1 MNEPIFIARQD
12 TLEQEILPAHWLS
25 QYKLFGE
32 ESYTFQ
38 DKGIWKKLCM
48 SSAAANDR
56 DIHAEALEEMLTT
69 FSAEHTGKWMLL
81 VYGTNAAVLEGLATM
96 AAIAANGT
104 AMAAVAGNALL
115 MHAITNSQTAMRAI
129 ANSQTAMQRIANS
142 TTAMDAIGGSKIA
155 RGAVQASPYYNS
167 YIKEN
172 DMAIAKLVVGF
183 ANLES
188 ARYSGCAGMAADSTA
203 MTAIAASSAAMT
215 AIAASSAAMTAIAA
229 SSAAMTAIAVSAVAM
244 NAIGGNS
251 IARDAISASSYYDAN
266 IKENDMAIA
275 KLVVGFANLES
286 ARYSGCAGMAA
297 DSTAMTAVAASS
309 TAMTAVAAS
318 STAMTAVAASS
329 TAMTAVAAS
338 GVALQAIAKAY
349 KQTADMLKFLQAVN
363 ASDTLIKSIYNTLT
377 KATTLFGAAQLGSQD
392 SVENANSWATTSAAP
407 NAFLACA
414 CGYYSSGNS
423 VNVTYNGTVIA
434 QKKTGTKLPG
444 SVASTNVNA
453 ITMAPSTFTENG
465 DGYLAVQKFT
475 AK

>member
-12 TLEQEILPAHWLS
+12 TLEQEILPAHWLA

-81 VYGTNAAVLEGLATM
+81 VYGTDAAALEGLATM

-104 AMAAVAGNALL
+104 AMGAIVDNALL
-115 MHAITNSQTAMRAI
+115 MHAIANSETAMQRI
-129 ANSQTAMQRIANS
+129 ANSQTAMQRVANNRG
-142 TTAMDAIGGSKIA
+142 AMDAIGRSRIA
-155 RGAVQASPYYNS
+155 RDAVQASPYYNS
-167 YIKEN
+167 CIKEN
-172 DMAIAKLVVGF
+172 DMAIAKLAVAL

-188 ARYSGCAGMAADSTA
+188 AGYSSMAGVAAD
-203 MTAIAASSAAMT
+203 
-215 AIAASSAAMTAIAA
+215 
-229 SSAAMTAIAVSAVAM
+229 
-244 NAIGGNS
+244 
-251 IARDAISASSYYDAN
+251 
-266 IKENDMAIA
+266 
-275 KLVVGFANLES
+275 
-286 ARYSGCAGMAA
+286 
-297 DSTAMTAVAASS
+297 
-309 TAMTAVAAS
+309 
-318 STAMTAVAASS
+318 S

-338 GVALQAIAKAY
+338 GVALKAIAQAY
-349 KQTADMLKFLQAVN
+349 KKTADMLQFLQAVN
-363 ASDTLIKSIYNTLT
+363 ASDTLVKRIYTTLT
-377 KATTLFGAAQLGSQD
+377 GATGLFGATQLGSQD
-392 SVENANSWATTSAAP
+392 GVESANSWATTSAAP

-414 CGYYSSGNS
+414 CGYYSSGGSS

-434 QKKTGTKLPG
+434 QNKTGAKQPG
-444 SVASTNVNA
+444 SVTSTNVNA

-465 DGYLAVQKFT
+465 DGWLAVQKFT

>member
-12 TLEQEILPAHWLS
+12 TLEQEILPAHWLA

-48 SSAAANDR
+48 SRAAANDR

-69 FSAEHTGKWMLL
+69 FSAEHTGKWMLT
-81 VYGTNAAVLEGLATM
+81 VYGMDAAALEGLATM

-104 AMAAVAGNALL
+104 AMAAVAANALL
-115 MHAITNSQTAMRAI
+115 MHAIANSETAMQRI
-129 ANSQTAMQRIANS
+129 ANSQTAMQRVANNRG
-142 TTAMDAIGGSKIA
+142 AMDAIGRSRIA
-155 RGAVQASPYYNS
+155 RDAVQASPYYNS

-172 DMAIAKLVVGF
+172 DMAIAKLAVAL

-188 ARYSGCAGMAADSTA
+188 AGYSGMAGVAADSTA
-203 MTAIAASSAAMT
+203 MTAVAASATAMTAVAASS
-215 AIAASSAAMTAIAA
+215 
-229 SSAAMTAIAVSAVAM
+229 VAR
-244 NAIGGNS
+244 N
-251 IARDAISASSYYDAN
+251 AISASLYYDEK

-275 KLVVGFANLES
+275 KLVVGFANLAS
-286 ARYSGCAGMAA
+286 ANYSSMAGVVA
-297 DSTAMTAVAASS
+297 DATAMTAVAASS

-338 GVALQAIAKAY
+338 GVALKAIAQAY
-349 KQTADMLKFLQAVN
+349 KKTANMLQFLKAVN
-363 ASDTLIKSIYNTLT
+363 ASDTLVKRIYSTLT
-377 KATTLFGAAQLGSQD
+377 GATGLFGATQLGSQD
-392 SVENANSWATTSAAP
+392 GVESANSWATTSAAP

-414 CGYYSSGNS
+414 CGYYSSGGSS

-434 QKKTGTKLPG
+434 QNKTGAKQPG
-444 SVASTNVNA
+444 SVTSTNVNA

-465 DGYLAVQKFT
+465 DGWLAVQKFT

>member
-1 MNEPIFIARQD
+1 MSNPIFIARQD

-38 DKGIWKKLCM
+38 DKEIWKKLCM
-48 SSAAANDR
+48 SRAAANDR
-56 DIHAEALEEMLTT
+56 DMHAEALEEMLTT
-69 FSAEHTGKWMLL
+69 FSAEHTGKWMLT
-81 VYGTNAAVLEGLATM
+81 VYGMDAAALEGLASM

-115 MHAITNSQTAMRAI
+115 MHAIANSETAMQAI
-129 ANSQTAMQRIANS
+129 SRSQTAMQRIANS
-142 TTAMDAIGGSKIA
+142 TTAMDAISGSRIA

-172 DMAIAKLVVGF
+172 DMAIAKLAVGF

-188 ARYSGCAGMAADSTA
+188 AGYSGMAGVAADSTA
-203 MTAIAASSAAMT
+203 MNAVAASS
-215 AIAASSAAMTAIAA
+215 
-229 SSAAMTAIAVSAVAM
+229 VAR
-244 NAIGGNS
+244 NAIL
-251 IARDAISASSYYDAN
+251 ASPYYDEK

-318 STAMTAVAASS
+318 
-329 TAMTAVAAS
+329 
-338 GVALQAIAKAY
+338 GVALKAIAQAY
-349 KQTADMLKFLQAVN
+349 KKTANMLQFLKAVN
-363 ASDTLIKSIYNTLT
+363 ASDTIVKRIYSTLT
-377 KATTLFGAAQLGSQD
+377 NATALFGAAQLGGQD
-392 SVENANSWATTSAAP
+392 GVADANSWATTSAAP

-414 CGYYSSGNS
+414 CGYYNSGGAN
-423 VNVTYNGTVIA
+423 VDVTYNGTVIA
-434 QKKTGTKLPG
+434 QNKTGTRQPG
-444 SVASTNVNA
+444 SVTSTNVNA
-453 ITMAPSTFTENG
+453 ITMAPSTFAENG
-465 DGYLAVQKFT
+465 DGWLAVQKFT

>member
-38 DKGIWKKLCM
+38 DKEIWKRLCM
-48 SSAAANDR
+48 SRAAANDR
-56 DIHAEALEEMLTT
+56 DMHAEALEEMLTT
-69 FSAEHTGKWMLL
+69 FSAEHTGKWMLT
-81 VYGTNAAVLEGLATM
+81 VYGMDAAVLEGLATM
-96 AAIAANGT
+96 AAVAGNGT

-115 MHAITNSQTAMRAI
+115 MHAITNSETAMQAI
-129 ANSQTAMQRIANS
+129 SRSQTAMQRIANS
-142 TTAMDAIGGSKIA
+142 ATAMDAISGNKIA

-172 DMAIAKLVVGF
+172 DMAIAKLVVSF
-183 ANLES
+183 ANLAS
-188 ARYSGCAGMAADSTA
+188 AGYSGMAGVAADATAMNAVAASSTA
-203 MTAIAASSAAMT
+203 MNAVAA
-215 AIAASSAAMTAIAA
+215 
-229 SSAAMTAIAVSAVAM
+229 SAVAR
-244 NAIGGNS
+244 N
-251 IARDAISASSYYDAN
+251 AISASPYYDAK

-318 STAMTAVAASS
+318 
-329 TAMTAVAAS
+329 
-338 GVALQAIAKAY
+338 GVALKAIAQAY
-349 KQTADMLKFLQAVN
+349 KKTANMLQFLKAVN
-363 ASDTLIKSIYNTLT
+363 ASDTLVKRIYSTLT
-377 KATTLFGAAQLGSQD
+377 NATALFGAAQLGSQD

-414 CGYYSSGNS
+414 CGYYGSSSDS
-423 VNVTYNGTVIA
+423 VSVTYNGTVIA
-434 QKKTGTKLPG
+434 QKKTGTAKPG
-444 SVASTNVNA
+444 SVTSTNVNA

>member
-12 TLEQEILPAHWLS
+12 TLEQEILPAHWLA

-81 VYGTNAAVLEGLATM
+81 VYGTNAAALEGLATM

-104 AMAAVAGNALL
+104 AMGAVVDNALL
-115 MHAITNSQTAMRAI
+115 MHAIANSETAMQRI
-129 ANSQTAMQRIANS
+129 ANSQTAMQRVANNRG
-142 TTAMDAIGGSKIA
+142 AMDAIGRSRIA
-155 RGAVQASPYYNS
+155 RDAVQASPYYNS
-167 YIKEN
+167 CIKENDMAIAKLAVALANLESAGYSGMAGVAADSTAMTAVAASSVARNAISASPYYDEKIKEN

-183 ANLES
+183 ANLAS
-188 ARYSGCAGMAADSTA
+188 ANYSSMAGVVADA
-203 MTAIAASSAAMT
+203 
-215 AIAASSAAMTAIAA
+215 
-229 SSAAMTAIAVSAVAM
+229 
-244 NAIGGNS
+244 
-251 IARDAISASSYYDAN
+251 
-266 IKENDMAIA
+266 
-275 KLVVGFANLES
+275 
-286 ARYSGCAGMAA
+286 
-297 DSTAMTAVAASS
+297 

-338 GVALQAIAKAY
+338 GVALKAIAQAY
-349 KQTADMLKFLQAVN
+349 KNTANMLQFLKAVN
-363 ASDTLIKSIYNTLT
+363 ASDTLIKRIYNTLT
-377 KATTLFGAAQLGSQD
+377 NATALFGASQLGAQD
-392 SVENANSWATTSAAP
+392 GVADANSWATTSAAP

-414 CGYYSSGNS
+414 CGYYNSGGAN
-423 VNVTYNGTVIA
+423 VDVTYNGTAIA
-434 QKKTGTKLPG
+434 QNKTGTRQPG
-444 SVASTNVNA
+444 SVTSTNVNA

-465 DGYLAVQKFT
+465 DGWLAVQKFT
-475 AK
+475 VK

>member
-1 MNEPIFIARQD
+1 MSNPIFIARQD
-12 TLEQEILPAHWLS
+12 TLENDILPAQWLS
-25 QYKLFGE
+25 HYMLFGE

-38 DKGIWKKLCM
+38 DKEIWKKLCM
-48 SSAAANDR
+48 SRAAANDR
-56 DIHAEALEEMLTT
+56 DMHAEALEEMLTT

-81 VYGTNAAVLEGLATM
+81 VYGMDAAELNGLATM
-96 AAIAANGT
+96 AAVAGNGT

-115 MHAITNSQTAMRAI
+115 MHAITNSETAMQAI
-129 ANSQTAMQRIANS
+129 SRSQTAMQRIANS
-142 TTAMDAIGGSKIA
+142 TTAMDAISGSKIA

-203 MTAIAASSAAMT
+203 MTA
-215 AIAASSAAMTAIAA
+215 
-229 SSAAMTAIAVSAVAM
+229 
-244 NAIGGNS
+244 
-251 IARDAISASSYYDAN
+251 
-266 IKENDMAIA
+266 
-275 KLVVGFANLES
+275 
-286 ARYSGCAGMAA
+286 
-297 DSTAMTAVAASS
+297 
-309 TAMTAVAAS
+309 
-318 STAMTAVAASS
+318 
-329 TAMTAVAAS
+329 VAAS
-338 GVALQAIAKAY
+338 GVALKAIAQAY
-349 KQTADMLKFLQAVN
+349 KKTANMLQFLKAVN
-363 ASDTLIKSIYNTLT
+363 ASDTLIKRIYNTLT
-377 KATTLFGAAQLGSQD
+377 NATALFGATQLGSQD

-434 QKKTGTKLPG
+434 QKKTGTAKPG
-444 SVASTNVNA
+444 SVTSTNVNA

>member
-12 TLEQEILPAHWLS
+12 TLEQEILPAHWLA

-38 DKGIWKKLCM
+38 DKEIWKKLCM

-56 DIHAEALEEMLTT
+56 DMHAEALEEMLTT
-69 FSAEHTGKWMLL
+69 FSAEHTGKWMLT
-81 VYGTNAAVLEGLATM
+81 VYGMDAAVLEGLASM

-115 MHAITNSQTAMRAI
+115 MHAITNSETAMQAI
-129 ANSQTAMQRIANS
+129 SRSQTAMQRIANS
-142 TTAMDAIGGSKIA
+142 TTAMDAISGSKIA

-167 YIKEN
+167 Y
-172 DMAIAKLVVGF
+172 
-183 ANLES
+183 
-188 ARYSGCAGMAADSTA
+188 
-203 MTAIAASSAAMT
+203 
-215 AIAASSAAMTAIAA
+215 
-229 SSAAMTAIAVSAVAM
+229 
-244 NAIGGNS
+244 
-251 IARDAISASSYYDAN
+251 

-318 STAMTAVAASS
+318 STAMTAVAAS
-329 TAMTAVAAS
+329 
-338 GVALQAIAKAY
+338 GVALKAIAQAY
-349 KQTADMLKFLQAVN
+349 KKTANMLQFLKAVN
-363 ASDTLIKSIYNTLT
+363 ASDTLVKRIYSTLT
-377 KATTLFGAAQLGSQD
+377 NATALFGAAQLGSQD

-414 CGYYSSGNS
+414 CGYYGSSSDS
-423 VNVTYNGTVIA
+423 VSVTYNGTVIA
-434 QKKTGTKLPG
+434 QKKTGTKQPG

-465 DGYLAVQKFT
+465 DGYLVVQKFT

>member
-1 MNEPIFIARQD
+1 MSNPIFIARQD

-38 DKGIWKKLCM
+38 DKEIWKKLCM
-48 SSAAANDR
+48 SRAAANDR
-56 DIHAEALEEMLTT
+56 DMHAEALEEMLTT
-69 FSAEHTGKWMLL
+69 FSAEHTGKWMLT
-81 VYGTNAAVLEGLATM
+81 VYGMDAAVLEGLASM

-115 MHAITNSQTAMRAI
+115 MHAITNSETAMRVI
-129 ANSQTAMQRIANS
+129 ANSQTAMQRVANS
-142 TTAMDAIGGSKIA
+142 ATAMDAISGSKIA

-172 DMAIAKLVVGF
+172 DMAIAKLAV
-183 ANLES
+183 ALASLES
-188 ARYSGCAGMAADSTA
+188 AGYSGMAGVAADSTA
-203 MTAIAASSAAMT
+203 MTAVAASSTAMN
-215 AIAASSAAMTAIAA
+215 AVAASS
-229 SSAAMTAIAVSAVAM
+229 VAR
-244 NAIGGNS
+244 N
-251 IARDAISASSYYDAN
+251 AISASPYYDAK

-297 DSTAMTAVAASS
+297 DSTAMTAVAAS
-309 TAMTAVAAS
+309 
-318 STAMTAVAASS
+318 
-329 TAMTAVAAS
+329 
-338 GVALQAIAKAY
+338 GVALKAIAQAY
-349 KQTADMLKFLQAVN
+349 KKTANMLQFLKAVN
-363 ASDTLIKSIYNTLT
+363 ASDTLVKRIYSTLT
-377 KATTLFGAAQLGSQD
+377 NATALFGAAQLGSQD

-414 CGYYSSGNS
+414 CGYYGSSSDS
-423 VNVTYNGTVIA
+423 VSVTYNGTVIA
-434 QKKTGTKLPG
+434 QKKTGTKQPG

>member
-1 MNEPIFIARQD
+1 MSEPIFIARQD
-12 TLEQEILPAHWLS
+12 TLEQEILPAHWLA

-81 VYGTNAAVLEGLATM
+81 VYGMDAAALEGLATM

-104 AMAAVAGNALL
+104 AMGAIVDNALL
-115 MHAITNSQTAMRAI
+115 MHAIANSETAMQRI
-129 ANSQTAMQRIANS
+129 ANSQTAMQRVANNRG
-142 TTAMDAIGGSKIA
+142 AMDAIGRSRIA
-155 RGAVQASPYYNS
+155 RDAVQASPYYNS
-167 YIKEN
+167 
-172 DMAIAKLVVGF
+172 
-183 ANLES
+183 
-188 ARYSGCAGMAADSTA
+188 C
-203 MTAIAASSAAMT
+203 
-215 AIAASSAAMTAIAA
+215 
-229 SSAAMTAIAVSAVAM
+229 
-244 NAIGGNS
+244 
-251 IARDAISASSYYDAN
+251 

-338 GVALQAIAKAY
+338 ATAMGKIAAVDAALSKLAAST
-349 KQTADMLKFLQAVN
+349 TAMDALYARKKKLAGGSANKSGKFIILE
-363 ASDTLIKSIYNTLT
+363 I
-377 KATTLFGAAQLGSQD
+377 SQ
-392 SVENANSWATTSAAP
+392 S
-407 NAFLACA
+407 NAFNTSKY
-414 CGYYSSGNS
+414 GYATLSDGSKPDWSS
-423 VNVTYNGTVIA
+423 
-434 QKKTGTKLPG
+434 
-444 SVASTNVNA
+444 
-453 ITMAPSTFTENG
+453 
-465 DGYLAVQKFT
+465 YLAKYAFFQKYPKYATYMLNDTDSDDYIYYFDI
-475 AK
+475 ASP

>member
-38 DKGIWKKLCM
+38 DKEIWKKLCM
-48 SSAAANDR
+48 SRAAANDR
-56 DIHAEALEEMLTT
+56 DMHAEALEEMLTT
-69 FSAEHTGKWMLL
+69 FSAEHTGKWMLT
-81 VYGTNAAVLEGLATM
+81 VYGMDAAVLEGLATM
-96 AAIAANGT
+96 AAVAGNGT

-115 MHAITNSQTAMRAI
+115 MHAITNSETAMRAI
-129 ANSQTAMQRIANS
+129 ANSQTAMHAIANSETAMQRIANS

-155 RGAVQASPYYNS
+155 RDAVQASPYY
-167 YIKEN
+167 
-172 DMAIAKLVVGF
+172 DAK
-183 ANLES
+183 
-188 ARYSGCAGMAADSTA
+188 
-203 MTAIAASSAAMT
+203 
-215 AIAASSAAMTAIAA
+215 
-229 SSAAMTAIAVSAVAM
+229 
-244 NAIGGNS
+244 
-251 IARDAISASSYYDAN
+251 

-297 DSTAMTAVAASS
+297 DSTAMTAVAAS
-309 TAMTAVAAS
+309 
-318 STAMTAVAASS
+318 
-329 TAMTAVAAS
+329 
-338 GVALQAIAKAY
+338 GVALKAIAQAY
-349 KQTADMLKFLQAVN
+349 KKTANMLQFLKAVN
-363 ASDTLIKSIYNTLT
+363 ASDTLVKRIYSTLT
-377 KATTLFGAAQLGSQD
+377 NATALFGAAQLGSQD

-414 CGYYSSGNS
+414 CGYYGSSSDS
-423 VNVTYNGTVIA
+423 VSVTYNGTVIA
-434 QKKTGTKLPG
+434 QKKTGTKQPG

>member
-1 MNEPIFIARQD
+1 MSNPIFIARQD
-12 TLEQEILPAHWLS
+12 TLENDILPAQWLS
-25 QYKLFGE
+25 HYKLFGE

-38 DKGIWKKLCM
+38 DKEIWKRLCM

-56 DIHAEALEEMLTT
+56 DMHAEALEEMLTT

-81 VYGTNAAVLEGLATM
+81 VYGMDAAVLEGLATM

-115 MHAITNSQTAMRAI
+115 MHAITNSETAMQAI
-129 ANSQTAMQRIANS
+129 SRSQTAMQRIANS
-142 TTAMDAIGGSKIA
+142 TTAMDAIGKSQIA
-155 RGAVQASPYYNS
+155 RDAVQASPYYNS

-172 DMAIAKLVVGF
+172 SMAIAKLAV
-183 ANLES
+183 ALASLES
-188 ARYSGCAGMAADSTA
+188 AGYSGMAGVAADSTA
-203 MTAIAASSAAMT
+203 MNAVAASS
-215 AIAASSAAMTAIAA
+215 
-229 SSAAMTAIAVSAVAM
+229 VAR
-244 NAIGGNS
+244 N
-251 IARDAISASSYYDAN
+251 AISASPYYDAK

-318 STAMTAVAASS
+318 
-329 TAMTAVAAS
+329 
-338 GVALQAIAKAY
+338 GVALKAIAQAY
-349 KQTADMLKFLQAVN
+349 KQTANMLKFLQAVN
-363 ASDTLIKSIYNTLT
+363 ASDTLVKRIYSTLT
-377 KATTLFGAAQLGSQD
+377 NATGLFGATQLGSQD
-392 SVENANSWATTSAAP
+392 GVADANSWATTSAAP

-414 CGYYSSGNS
+414 CGYYGSSSDS
-423 VNVTYNGTVIA
+423 VSVTYNGTVIA
-434 QKKTGTKLPG
+434 QKKTGTKQPG

-465 DGYLAVQKFT
+465 DGWLAVQKFT

>member
-38 DKGIWKKLCM
+38 DKEIWKKLCM

-56 DIHAEALEEMLTT
+56 DMHAEALEEMLTT
-69 FSAEHTGKWMLL
+69 FSAEHTGKWMLT
-81 VYGTNAAVLEGLATM
+81 VYGMDAAVLEGLASM

-115 MHAITNSQTAMRAI
+115 MHAITNSETAMQAI
-129 ANSQTAMQRIANS
+129 SRSQTAMQRIANS
-142 TTAMDAIGGSKIA
+142 TTAMDAIGGSRIA

-172 DMAIAKLVVGF
+172 DMAIAKLVVSF
-183 ANLES
+183 ANLAS
-188 ARYSGCAGMAADSTA
+188 AGYSGMAGVAADATA
-203 MTAIAASSAAMT
+203 MNAVAASS
-215 AIAASSAAMTAIAA
+215 
-229 SSAAMTAIAVSAVAM
+229 VAR
-244 NAIGGNS
+244 N
-251 IARDAISASSYYDAN
+251 AISASPYYDAK

-318 STAMTAVAASS
+318 
-329 TAMTAVAAS
+329 
-338 GVALQAIAKAY
+338 GVALKAIAQAY
-349 KQTADMLKFLQAVN
+349 KKTANMLQFLQAVN
-363 ASDTLIKSIYNTLT
+363 ASDTLIKRIYSTLT
-377 KATTLFGAAQLGSQD
+377 NATALFGATQLGSQD
-392 SVENANSWATTSAAP
+392 GVADANSWATTSAAP

-414 CGYYSSGNS
+414 CGYYNSGGAS
-423 VNVTYNGTVIA
+423 VDVTYNGTVIA
-434 QKKTGTKLPG
+434 QNKTGTRQPG
-444 SVASTNVNA
+444 SVTSTNVNA

-465 DGYLAVQKFT
+465 DGWLAVQKFT

>member
-1 MNEPIFIARQD
+1 MSNPIFIARQD

-38 DKGIWKKLCM
+38 DKEIWKRLCM
-48 SSAAANDR
+48 SRAAANDR
-56 DIHAEALEEMLTT
+56 DMHAEALEEMLTT
-69 FSAEHTGKWMLL
+69 FSAEHTGKWMLT
-81 VYGTNAAVLEGLATM
+81 VYGMDAAVLEGLASM
-96 AAIAANGT
+96 AAVAGNGT
-104 AMAAVAGNALL
+104 AMAAVAANALL
-115 MHAITNSQTAMRAI
+115 MHAITNSETAMRAI
-129 ANSQTAMQRIANS
+129 ANSQTAMHAIANSETAMQRIANS

-155 RGAVQASPYYNS
+155 RDAVQASPYY
-167 YIKEN
+167 
-172 DMAIAKLVVGF
+172 DAK
-183 ANLES
+183 
-188 ARYSGCAGMAADSTA
+188 
-203 MTAIAASSAAMT
+203 
-215 AIAASSAAMTAIAA
+215 
-229 SSAAMTAIAVSAVAM
+229 
-244 NAIGGNS
+244 
-251 IARDAISASSYYDAN
+251 

-318 STAMTAVAASS
+318 
-329 TAMTAVAAS
+329 
-338 GVALQAIAKAY
+338 GVALKAIAQAY
-349 KQTADMLKFLQAVN
+349 KKTANMLQFLKAVN
-363 ASDTLIKSIYNTLT
+363 ASDTLVKRIYSTLT
-377 KATTLFGAAQLGSQD
+377 NATALFGAAQLGSQD

-414 CGYYSSGNS
+414 CGYYGSSSDS
-423 VNVTYNGTVIA
+423 VSVTYNGTVIA
-434 QKKTGTKLPG
+434 QKKTGTKQPG

>member
-12 TLEQEILPAHWLS
+12 TLEQEILPAHWLA

-38 DKGIWKKLCM
+38 DKEIWKKLCM

-56 DIHAEALEEMLTT
+56 DMHAEALEEMLTT
-69 FSAEHTGKWMLL
+69 FSAEHTGKWMLT
-81 VYGTNAAVLEGLATM
+81 VYGMDAAVLEGLASM

-115 MHAITNSQTAMRAI
+115 MHAITNSETAMQAI
-129 ANSQTAMQRIANS
+129 SRSQTAMQRIANS
-142 TTAMDAIGGSKIA
+142 TTAMDAISGSKIA

-172 DMAIAKLVVGF
+172 DMAIAKLVVSF
-183 ANLES
+183 ANLAS
-188 ARYSGCAGMAADSTA
+188 AGYSGMAGVAADATAMNAVAASSTA
-203 MTAIAASSAAMT
+203 MNAVAASS
-215 AIAASSAAMTAIAA
+215 
-229 SSAAMTAIAVSAVAM
+229 VAR
-244 NAIGGNS
+244 N
-251 IARDAISASSYYDAN
+251 AISASPYYDAK

-338 GVALQAIAKAY
+338 GVALKAIAQAY
-349 KQTADMLKFLQAVN
+349 KKTANMLQFLKAVN
-363 ASDTLIKSIYNTLT
+363 ASDTLVKRIYSTLT
-377 KATTLFGAAQLGSQD
+377 NATALFGAAQLGSQD

-414 CGYYSSGNS
+414 CGYYGSSSDS
-423 VNVTYNGTVIA
+423 VSVTYNGTVIA
-434 QKKTGTKLPG
+434 QKKTGTKQPG

>member
-12 TLEQEILPAHWLS
+12 TLEQEILPAHWLA

-81 VYGTNAAVLEGLATM
+81 VYGMDAAALEGLATM

-104 AMAAVAGNALL
+104 AMGAIVDNALL
-115 MHAITNSQTAMRAI
+115 MHAIANSETAMQRI
-129 ANSQTAMQRIANS
+129 ANSQTAMQRVANNRG
-142 TTAMDAIGGSKIA
+142 AMDAIGRSRIA

-172 DMAIAKLVVGF
+172 DMAIAKLVVSF
-183 ANLES
+183 ANLAS
-188 ARYSGCAGMAADSTA
+188 AGYSGMAGVAADATAMNAVAASSTA
-203 MTAIAASSAAMT
+203 MNAVAASS
-215 AIAASSAAMTAIAA
+215 
-229 SSAAMTAIAVSAVAM
+229 VAR
-244 NAIGGNS
+244 N
-251 IARDAISASSYYDAN
+251 AISASPYYDTT

-318 STAMTAVAASS
+318 STAMTAVAAS
-329 TAMTAVAAS
+329 
-338 GVALQAIAKAY
+338 GVALKAIAQAY
-349 KQTADMLKFLQAVN
+349 KKTANMLQFLQAVN
-363 ASDTLIKSIYNTLT
+363 ASDTLVKRIYSTLT
-377 KATTLFGAAQLGSQD
+377 GATGLFGATQLGSQD
-392 SVENANSWATTSAAP
+392 GVESANSWATTSAAP

-414 CGYYSSGNS
+414 CGYYSSGGSS

-434 QKKTGTKLPG
+434 QNKTGAKQPG
-444 SVASTNVNA
+444 SVTSTNVNA

-465 DGYLAVQKFT
+465 DGWLAVQKFT
-475 AK
+475 VK